1 METCIAHWTIN
12 VMAPRSTNNSL
23 FSIDQSEDFV
33 YPKWVK
39 SAFRFSEN
47 LLCQDNYSII
57 LKCYLIFNLALKRL

>member
-1 METCIAHWTIN
+1 M
-12 VMAPRSTNNSL
+12 VPRSTNNSL

-39 SAFRFSEN
+39 PAFRFSEN

-57 LKCYLIFNLALKRL
+57 LK